1 MEETWKGSHSLRN
14 LEVLT
19 AGDARCMLWYCIS
32 PRRRR
37 CRQCDKGMLLERR
50 PAFRRRRVD
59 RQCASPGQT
68 NLHRHGDNGDDRH
81 GLIGIKP
88 IKGPRLRLCSRLK
101 SSSCPGTP
109 ATTRVSLFESLSAL
123 FSVSTCVCCQRRRP
137 SQHHGLPQERLP
149 GAARRRGR
157 QSMACFCG
165 WHVCCIRRCSLW
177 VRSII
182 RCHLSVSS
190 SPAELTVRLG

>member
-1 MEETWKGSHSLRN
+1 MEGITFASKLGSSN
-14 LEVLT
+14 
-19 AGDARCMLWYCIS
+19 
-32 PRRRR
+32 RRR
-37 CRQCDKGMLLERR
+37 CTMHALVLHLTTASTLHAVRQGNASGTAASLSAT
-50 PAFRRRRVD
+50 PTGVD

-165 WHVCCIRRCSLW
+165 WHVCCVRRCSLW

-190 SPAELTVRLG
+190 SPTELTVRLG